1 MQNLEKY
8 SIYELR
14 QIARS
19 MGVKSPTTKKHSQLI
34 DEIKKIQNKEIAPIK
49 TTKGRP
55 AKVLNNDFSNKV
67 LRENEIIQQYKSDIK
82 KHLEEIQKTLD
93 KMKKIFL

>member
-1 MQNLEKY
+1 MQNLEEY

-19 MGVKSPTTKKHSQLI
+19 MGVKAPTTKKHSELI

-55 AKVLNNDFSNKV
+55 AKTYNIELCKKT
-67 LRENEIIQQYKSDIK
+67 LQENEIIQLNKTDIK
-82 KHLEEIQKTLD
+82 KHLEEIQKSLD
-93 KMKKIFL
+93 KIKKIFL

>member
-19 MGVKSPTTKKHSQLI
+19 MGVKAPTTKKHSELI
-34 DEIKKIQNKEIAPIK
+34 NEIKKIQNKEIAPIK

-55 AKVLNNDFSNKV
+55 AKVLNIDFCNKV
-67 LRENEIIQQYKSDIK
+67 LQESEIVEQFKQKIK
-82 KHLEEIQKTLD
+82 LNLEEIEKALD
-93 KMKKIFL
+93 KITKILL